1 MRRSGAARRGRRRG
15 GGVRRAGGAVLRRTS
30 RPVRLE
36 PISTKISTT
45 CLISFRSICSPSRSF
60 RTISRTA
67 ARTSRLTALKTI
79 SWKFWAGVGGG
90 GEKRDAEVEVEAE
103 VEVVEVVEAE
113 GRHRHLVADLLELG
127 EREALDVEAV
137 EVLGDVR
144 EEADHQRVV
153 LPPPHL
159 RGRRGGAGR
168 QRGVGRAWSGGDWEA
183 SGKRAARTSS
193 FSIDSSCFSLMCG
206 RMRDER

>member
-1 MRRSGAARRGRRRG
+1 MY
-15 GGVRRAGGAVLRRTS
+15 
-30 RPVRLE
+30 
-36 PISTKISTT
+36 IY
-45 CLISFRSICSPSRSF
+45 LI
-60 RTISRTA
+60 
-67 ARTSRLTALKTI
+67 
-79 SWKFWAGVGGG
+79 
-90 GEKRDAEVEVEAE
+90 AE
-103 VEVVEVVEAE
+103 VEVVEVVEVE
-113 GRHRHLVADLLELG
+113 GRQRHLVADLLELG

-137 EVLGDVR
+137 EVLEDVR

>member
-1 MRRSGAARRGRRRG
+1 M
-15 GGVRRAGGAVLRRTS
+15 
-30 RPVRLE
+30 
-36 PISTKISTT
+36 
-45 CLISFRSICSPSRSF
+45 
-60 RTISRTA
+60 
-67 ARTSRLTALKTI
+67 
-79 SWKFWAGVGGG
+79 
-90 GEKRDAEVEVEAE
+90 EAE

-137 EVLGDVR
+137 EVLEDVR

-168 QRGVGRAWSGGDWEA
+168 QRGWEASGGDWEA
-183 SGKRAARTSS
+183 RGTRSARTSS